1 MITYKIKKPVTK
13 IHELEIESNI
23 TLPYGVVMELQNEVS
38 AGVIAFMHQDL
49 TQETLTILN
58 NYENEMSNVDTTNLE
73 VKGALIDI
81 FIIDDINDNNVEI
94 EGEFL

>member
-23 TLPYGVVMELQNEVS
+23 TLPYGVIMELQNELE
-38 AGVIAFMHQDL
+38 GTVISCMLQDL